1 GSSRPPSADS
11 QDVADPTPPRLNA
24 STPPG
29 LAPEGMAWVPG
40 GEFWM
45 GGPEGPDHDSPR
57 HKVYVDSFWMDRTEV
72 TNAQFAKFVAATGY
86 VTVAERPP
94 DPKQYP
100 GAKPENL
107 VPGSAVFV
115 LPEGDVPLDGP
126 PVWWQYVR
134 GANWRHPDGPG
145 SSIEGKDN
153 YPVVHIAWDDA
164 AAYAKWAGKRLP
176 TEAEW
181 EFAARGGL
189 DRKPYVLGDELNAG
203 GKWMANT
210 CQASL

>member
-1 GSSRPPSADS
+1 LVVVLVLIALESRALLSRPGSSRPPSADS
-11 QDVADPTPPRLNA
+11 QDVTDPTPPRLNA

-134 GANWRHPDGPG
+134 GANWRHPD
-145 SSIEGKDN
+145 
-153 YPVVHIAWDDA
+153 
-164 AAYAKWAGKRLP
+164 
-176 TEAEW
+176 
-181 EFAARGGL
+181 
-189 DRKPYVLGDELNAG
+189 
-203 GKWMANT
+203 
-210 CQASL
+210 